1 MKHSKPTTKD
11 ISDIYDEYINLN
23 NDINSILFKYTDSIN
38 IKDINNGNNNDQS
51 KVISLNNLSSIITIY
66 YNKDILS
73 INNFNIDI
81 NQINIIFDN
90 FNHNILNGYLKNLFK
105 SNNLY
110 DKSLKKN
117 NIYDLNFITY
127 NWRDLIN
134 NNQLILF
141 LLIFNFF
148 VDNPLNFI
156 IDKIISD
163 LVVFINNLF
172 LNNDLKTI
180 EPYFKYIIPSD
191 VYDLS
196 KKAEIITNSEHF
208 MDKVSEILS
217 IHHLLSGQNYLKNED
232 NINILSM
239 LDIYFFNNKK
249 MDYTRHINMKLFKN
263 IIETIYINFNM
274 RSKVT
279 VATSESNNNVN
290 NECLD
295 NKRSTSSKKPGKKWF
310 FINLINTLKNNNMS
324 FREKNFIFDKVDY
337 WFNSLYH
344 NYPKNT
350 SLRIPYCCIVIE
362 QLIVLF
368 SLANNVNLNYK
379 NSKNYYLYG
388 FNNIL
393 DSKCKYETFYQMKQ
407 YNLEESNSLLNLKI
421 LKHNQSN
428 FKSFDTIEEQ
438 LIWIINQE
446 IQSPLSIIQKS
457 SNKFI
462 FKLAYNIIHG
472 DLLKFISG
480 KSLHLSKF
488 KEIYEFIDLSRFN
501 GINTTFIEYNSVTDF
516 FNVNKNH
523 FFELS
528 QTINH
533 KMINSESNNSISN
546 CSKKL
551 PKRNKVIK
559 NKKNSKT
566 TKKPI
571 ETFKM
576 ITKSDSYSSNTLVM
590 EDIDNLLM
598 TNNIQTPTS
607 KNTTVS
613 PYYQDITA
621 PKSLFQK
628 KNIHNEPIEVF
639 NHIEMILDS

>member
-11 ISDIYDEYINLN
+11 ISDIYEEYINLN
-23 NDINSILFKYTDSIN
+23 NDINSILFKYADAIN
-38 IKDINNGNNNDQS
+38 IKDINIKENNDQS
-51 KVISLNNLSSIITIY
+51 KIISLDNLASILTIY
-66 YNKDILS
+66 YNNDVFS

-81 NQINIIFDN
+81 NEIDHIFDN
-90 FNHNILNGYLKNLFK
+90 FNSNILNGYLKNLSK

-110 DKSLKKN
+110 DKSLKNN
-117 NIYDLNFITY
+117 NIHELNFVNY
-127 NWRDLIN
+127 NWKDLIN

-148 VDNPLNFI
+148 VDNPLNLL

-172 LNNDLKTI
+172 LNNDFKSI
-180 EPYFKYIIPSD
+180 EPYLKYVIPSD

-196 KKAEIITNSEHF
+196 KKVEIITNSEHF

-217 IHHLLSGQNYLKNED
+217 IHHLLSGQNYLKNDES
-232 NINILSM
+232 INILSM

-274 RSKVT
+274 RSTKT
-279 VATSESNNNVN
+279 VGTKEGSKNIENES
-290 NECLD
+290 LD
-295 NKRSTSSKKPGKKWF
+295 NKISTNTKKPGKKWF

-324 FREKNFIFDKVDY
+324 FVEKNFIFDKVDY
-337 WFNSLYH
+337 WFNSLYQA
-344 NYPKNT
+344 YPKGT
-350 SLRIPYCCIVIE
+350 FLRIPYCVIAIE
-362 QLIVLF
+362 QLIVLY
-368 SLANNVNLNYK
+368 SLANNVFLNYK

-388 FNNIL
+388 FNNVV
-393 DSKCKYETFYQMKQ
+393 DSGCKYETFYQMKQ
-407 YNLEESNSLLNLKI
+407 MEVEKLNSSLNLKI

-428 FKSFDTIEEQ
+428 FKAFNTIEEQ
-438 LIWIINQE
+438 VLWVINQE
-446 IQSPLSIIQKS
+446 IHDPLSIIQKS

-501 GINTTFIEYNSVTDF
+501 GINTTFIEYKPMNTF

-523 FFELS
+523 FIDIS
-528 QTINH
+528 PKRNH
-533 KMINSESNNSISN
+533 EKTSSESNKSATISL
-546 CSKKL
+546 KKS
-551 PKRNKVIK
+551 PKRNKVVK

-566 TKKPI
+566 SKNLEKTM
-571 ETFKM
+571 M
-576 ITKSDSYSSNTLVM
+576 IKSDSYSSNTLVM
-590 EDIDNLLM
+590 DDIDNLFM
-598 TNNIQTPTS
+598 PNNIQTPSS
-607 KNTTVS
+607 KTTTVS
-613 PYYQDITA
+613 PHYHDITA

-628 KNIHNEPIEVF
+628 KHIINEPIEVF